1 MNLESRQST
10 SIGGSVSDLETRDR
24 AYNLYKIMWDSRIQV
39 F

>member
-10 SIGGSVSDLETRDR
+10 STGGSVGDLETRDQE
-24 AYNLYKIMWDSRIQV
+24 YTLYRIMWDSRIQV